1 MIELLAYSCRFY
13 AQAHRWPLRSQAPT
27 CASAVIPGTMRMV
40 QPHLTSSS
48 PSHPLHLPP
57 AFGVALSPVNTL
69 VGKRTSG
76 ADANAEFRAG
86 LLSATPHLRAFAMS
100 LIGQREAADDLV
112 QDTIVRALQYRSRFE
127 PGTNLQAWLITM
139 LRNLFYSDHRKRRRE
154 VEDVDGL
161 YAAKLS
167 TPPEQPGSVE
177 FAALEA
183 ALAKIPEEQ
192 REAVLLVGA
201 EGYSYEEAAEI
212 CGTKIGTIKS
222 RVNRARRRLAELL
235 GHEHE
240 GDVGPDGAAVGTT
253 AAKPRRGRR

>member
-1 MIELLAYSCRFY
+1 
-13 AQAHRWPLRSQAPT
+13 
-27 CASAVIPGTMRMV
+27 MV

-57 AFGVALSPVNTL
+57 AFEIALSPANAL

-86 LLSATPHLRAFAMS
+86 LLSATPHLRAFALS
-100 LIGQREAADDLV
+100 LTGQRETADDLV
-112 QDTIVRALQYRSRFE
+112 QDTLVRALQHWNRFA
-127 PGTNLQAWLITM
+127 PGTNLQAWLFTL
-139 LRNLFYSDHRKRRRE
+139 LRNIFYSDHRKRRRE

-177 FAALEA
+177 FAALEV

-222 RVNRARRRLAELL
+222 RVNRARRRLAELF
-235 GHEHE
+235 GHEDH
-240 GDVGPDGAAVGTT
+240 GDVGPDGVTV
-253 AAKPRRGRR
+253 

>member
-1 MIELLAYSCRFY
+1 
-13 AQAHRWPLRSQAPT
+13 
-27 CASAVIPGTMRMV
+27 MRMV

-57 AFGVALSPVNTL
+57 AFEVALSPANTL

-86 LLSATPHLRAFAMS
+86 LLSATPHLRAFALS
-100 LIGQREAADDLV
+100 LTGQRETADDLV
-112 QDTIVRALQYRSRFE
+112 QDTLVRALQHWDRFA
-127 PGTNLQAWLITM
+127 PGTNLQAWLFTL
-139 LRNLFYSDHRKRRRE
+139 LRNIFYSDYRKRRRE

-177 FAALEA
+177 FAALEV

-222 RVNRARRRLAELL
+222 RVNRARRRLAELF
-235 GHEHE
+235 GHEDH
-240 GDVGPDGAAVGTT
+240 GDVGPDGVTV
-253 AAKPRRGRR
+253 

>member
-1 MIELLAYSCRFY
+1 
-13 AQAHRWPLRSQAPT
+13 
-27 CASAVIPGTMRMV
+27 MV

-48 PSHPLHLPP
+48 PSHPLHFPP
-57 AFGVALSPVNTL
+57 AFEVAHSPANTL

-86 LLSATPHLRAFAMS
+86 LLSATPHLRAFAIS

-112 QDTIVRALQYRSRFE
+112 QDTLVRALQYRSRFE

-139 LRNLFYSDHRKRRRE
+139 LRNLFYSDHRKHKRE

-167 TPPEQPGSVE
+167 TPPEQPGRIE
-177 FAALEA
+177 FAALEV
-183 ALAKIPEEQ
+183 ALAKIPDEQ

-201 EGYSYEEAAEI
+201 EGYSYEEAADI
-212 CGTKIGTIKS
+212 CATKIGTIKS

-240 GDVGPDGAAVGTT
+240 GDVGPDGVGV
-253 AAKPRRGRR
+253 

>member
-1 MIELLAYSCRFY
+1 
-13 AQAHRWPLRSQAPT
+13 
-27 CASAVIPGTMRMV
+27 MV

-57 AFGVALSPVNTL
+57 AFEIALSPANTL

-86 LLSATPHLRAFAMS
+86 LLSATPHLRAFALS
-100 LIGQREAADDLV
+100 LTGQRETADDLV
-112 QDTIVRALQYRSRFE
+112 QDTLVRALQHWNRFA
-127 PGTNLQAWLITM
+127 PGTNLQAWLFTL
-139 LRNLFYSDHRKRRRE
+139 LRNIFYSDHRKRRRE

-177 FAALEA
+177 FAALEV

-222 RVNRARRRLAELL
+222 RVNRARRRLAELF
-235 GHEHE
+235 GHEDH
-240 GDVGPDGAAVGTT
+240 GDVGPDGVTV
-253 AAKPRRGRR
+253 

>member
-1 MIELLAYSCRFY
+1 M
-13 AQAHRWPLRSQAPT
+13 Q
-27 CASAVIPGTMRMV
+27 MV
-40 QPHLTSSS
+40 QPRHTSSPIS
-48 PSHPLHLPP
+48 RPLQPPP
-57 AFGVALSPVNTL
+57 AFN
-69 VGKRTSG
+69 
-76 ADANAEFRAG
+76 DAPPHWIKPLRDASTKPQPDEEFRAG

-112 QDTIVRALQYRSRFE
+112 QDTLVRALQHRSRFE

-167 TPPEQPGSVE
+167 TPPEQPGRIE
-177 FAALEA
+177 LAALEV
-183 ALAKIPEEQ
+183 ALAKIPDEQ

-212 CGTKIGTIKS
+212 CGIKIGTIKS

-235 GHEHE
+235 GHEDD
-240 GDVGPDGAAVGTT
+240 GDVGPDGTTGAALEPSVGRML
-253 AAKPRRGRR
+253 AAARL

>member
-1 MIELLAYSCRFY
+1 
-13 AQAHRWPLRSQAPT
+13 
-27 CASAVIPGTMRMV
+27 MV

-57 AFGVALSPVNTL
+57 AFEVALSPANTL

-86 LLSATPHLRAFAMS
+86 LLSATPHLRAFALS
-100 LIGQREAADDLV
+100 LTGQRETADDLV
-112 QDTIVRALQYRSRFE
+112 QDTLVRALQHWDRFA
-127 PGTNLQAWLITM
+127 PGTNLQAWLFTL
-139 LRNLFYSDHRKRRRE
+139 LRNIFYSDYRKRRRE

-183 ALAKIPEEQ
+183 ALAKIPEGQ

-222 RVNRARRRLAELL
+222 RVNRARRRLAELF
-235 GHEHE
+235 GHEDD
-240 GDVGPDGAAVGTT
+240 GDVGPDGVTV
-253 AAKPRRGRR
+253 